1 MFQTFVDRI
10 SKCERTRL
18 TVCLHNQNTAHHF
31 YSNTTFDFFLKQ
43 THTAPSLCSPSR
55 FHFSHKDPIKL
66 LRPKVD
72 ACALGSVCSSI
83 IIIVNGG
90 MEVWAWGRVEMG
102 WGWVA
107 EGGGIFGVQSQER
120 LDGARK

>member
-1 MFQTFVDRI
+1 MSAQ
-10 SKCERTRL
+10 SEHC
-18 TVCLHNQNTAHHF
+18 

-72 ACALGSVCSSI
+72 ACALGSVCSII

>member
-1 MFQTFVDRI
+1 MFRGFVDCI
-10 SKCERTRL
+10 SKSVNVREPD
-18 TVCLHNQNTAHHF
+18 NQNTTHH
-31 YSNTTFDFFLKQ
+31 L
-43 THTAPSLCSPSR
+43 HRPSLCAPSR